1 MRDQPQ
7 WSAAAIDAAMRAVTP
22 QRVDLLMRVP
32 VHVIHIT
39 AIASEDGA
47 VTFYDD
53 ICQLDA
59 ALAALLARGYPY
71 RR

>member
-1 MRDQPQ
+1 M
-7 WSAAAIDAAMRAVTP
+7 TP
-22 QRVDLLMRVP
+22 RRVDLLMRVP